1 MALEIKQQ
9 LKLSQQLI
17 MTPQLQQAIKLLQL
31 SRLELLENLTQEIE
45 ANPVLEDLNAE
56 EPEYLPGEIEGQEAS
71 AEVEAPT
78 GEVDLS
84 EGALG
89 ALQDLDWDNYLNEYS
104 APYHDEG
111 TEDRELPS
119 YENILTRKVSLSEH
133 LIWQLSLSVFS
144 PAEQKIGT
152 EIIGN
157 LDRNGYLT
165 ASLEE
170 IAAATQETPE
180 AVEKVLQ
187 AVQEFD
193 PLGVAARDLKEC
205 LLIQIRHLG
214 DRVPWVEEIIQ
225 NHIHL
230 LETKNY
236 PALARILQAPLE
248 EIFQAVRIILQLD
261 PKPGRAYSTEEPQ
274 YISPDI
280 FIYKVGDEYIIVLND
295 DGLPRLRINSF
306 YRKALSQKEPM
317 PEGAKEYIQE
327 KLRSALWLIKSIQQ
341 RQRTIYRV
349 TESIFKIQKGFLD
362 HGLFG
367 LKPLILRDVAED
379 VEMHE
384 STVSRVT
391 TNKYVHTPQGIFELK
406 FFFNGS
412 LPGPDGEGVA
422 SESVKEKIRQFVTRE
437 DHRRPLSDQE
447 ITEMLR
453 REKIH
458 IARRTV
464 AKYREIMG
472 ILPSSKRK
480 HPDFGPGGT
489 NEKSNGPDH
498 SPEEDSIIQ
507 SEEGL

>member
-56 EPEYLPGEIEGQEAS
+56 EPEYLPGELEGQEAS
-71 AEVEAPT
+71 PEVEAPT

-104 APYHDEG
+104 APHHDEG

-119 YENILTRKVSLSEH
+119 YENILTRKVSLAEH
-133 LIWQLSLSVFS
+133 LIWQLSLAVFS

-170 IAAATQETPE
+170 IAAATGETPE
-180 AVEKVLQ
+180 AVEKVLR

-236 PALARILQAPLE
+236 PALARTLQAPLE

-280 FIYKVGDEYIIVLND
+280 FIYKVGDEYVIVLND

-349 TESIFKIQKGFLD
+349 TESIFKIQRGFLD
-362 HGLFG
+362 HGLSG

-480 HPDFGPGGT
+480 HPDFGPGGI
-489 NEKSNGPDH
+489 NGKSNGPDH
-498 SPEEDSIIQ
+498 SPKEESIIQ